1 MRRLSLS
8 WSSRLPDVDAAAESP
23 GVPSRLYWTVMAAV
37 AAVQIAPLFLIEY
50 LPLVDL
56 PNHEARIEILA
67 HYGSNPTMQKFYV
80 VDWRPIP
87 DLAFDL
93 FAVPLVRLG
102 MSPLEAGR
110 LFLAIAALLYLVGG
124 HLLGKAARGRRSWLG
139 VILPLLFYNS
149 MLFYGF
155 INFVFGFGVFLVA
168 YALWFRWRA
177 EMTLQRV
184 VAVSA
189 LLVVAYL
196 CHLAA
201 FGSLSIAIVVTLIVD
216 RALGLTERADGA
228 RSLVAFLPALVLLA
242 YSTEARGS
250 GAGMDWGSLTSNVR
264 VLGGVFLSYD
274 YRLDAVWLVGI
285 VVTALAAVAFSR
297 SAVIEPTFA
306 AVAVAFAVL
315 FMLLPHSMITASNVN
330 ARVIPAFVAFA
341 LCAVRLS
348 LAPRLAA
355 ALAVCVVALALSRVA
370 VIAGQWHAVSE
381 TISAQVHALD
391 EAIPRNANVYSVFPE
406 DGPQIDKRE
415 RAYAHVASYA
425 TIDRNAHVSR
435 TFAERSQQP
444 LVSRIDEIA
453 ALDRVGPYAIN
464 PATFRR
470 YSFVWTYQP
479 PSRVRDRLQ
488 GACATVYDRGGF
500 YLCRR
505 RPSTPSS

>member
-1 MRRLSLS
+1 MRRLSIS
-8 WSSRLPDVDAAAESP
+8 WSSRRPDADAAVEP
-23 GVPSRLYWTVMAAV
+23 GVPSRLYWTVMAVV
-37 AAVQIAPLFLIEY
+37 AAVEIAPLFLIEY

-56 PNHEARIEILA
+56 PNHEARIKILA

-102 MSPLEAGR
+102 LSPLEAGR
-110 LFLAIAALLYLVGG
+110 LFLAVAALLYLLGG
-124 HLLGKAARGRRSWLG
+124 HLLAKAARGKRSWLG

-149 MLFYGF
+149 MLFDGF

-177 EMTLQRV
+177 DLALRRL

-189 LLVVAYL
+189 LLVVAFL

-216 RALGLTERADGA
+216 RALGLTTRTAGA

-242 YSTEARGS
+242 YSAEARGS
-250 GAGMDWGSLTSNVR
+250 GAGMAWGSLTSNVR

-274 YRLDAVWLVGI
+274 YRLDALWLGGG
-285 VVTALAAVAFSR
+285 VVMALAAVASSR
-297 SAVIEPTFA
+297 SAAIEPTFA
-306 AVAVAFAVL
+306 AVAVAFAFL
-315 FMLLPHSMITASNVN
+315 FLLLPQSMITASNVN
-330 ARVIPAFVAFA
+330 ARVIPAFVAFS

-355 ALAVCVVALALSRVA
+355 VLAVCIVVLGLSRVA
-370 VIAGQWHAVSE
+370 VIAAQWRV
-381 TISAQVHALD
+381 ISGRIAEQVQALD
-391 EAIPRNANVYSVFPE
+391 EALPRNASVYSVFPE

-444 LVSRIDEIA
+444 LVSRIDERA
-453 ALDRVGPYAIN
+453 ALDRVGLYAIN

-470 YSFVWTYQP
+470 YSYVWTYQP
-479 PSRVRDRLQ
+479 PSRVRDQLQ
-488 GACATVYDRGGF
+488 GGCATVYDRGGF

-505 RPSTPSS
+505 RPSSPSS